1 MKRKIF
7 RAVIAL
13 LALTGIVLIVIR
25 FLPITYKG
33 LALPKPS
40 QVNSSILMPRPPAAW
55 LIVGDE
61 AVLASFGSSCFPM
74 LIFGMGCG
82 DAPAPQGRSDLA
94 TATLPAQ
101 TTAVIVIASTAVK
114 EFHATVQPWTEIPNS
129 GPPLIRELKAKSQ
142 RGINKTVFIL
152 EPLDD
157 AGDLLLEMTV
167 TFNRG
172 EASYYWRLNPG
183 TEPAMEPPSSPL
195 RAVYLVQHPGQ
206 LSLDDLQ
213 AHPEVAVTTSFDE
226 FKQYAQKKVALW
238 IDENAVSLVDNQW
251 LRESPQKYYPLV
263 LVGESNDLCAFRET
277 LTGFGIEGPPAD
289 CSAEASGFSV
299 WALREETGSSLSAF
313 MKGYS
318 QTPTVQDI
326 LDITSALLEGKTK

>member
-13 LALTGIVLIVIR
+13 LALIGIMLIVVR
-25 FLPITYKG
+25 SLPITYKG

-55 LIVGDE
+55 LIGGDE
-61 AVLASFGSSCFPM
+61 AVLASYGSSCLPV

-94 TATLPAQ
+94 TATVQAQ
-101 TTAVIVIASTAVK
+101 TTAVIVIASTSIK
-114 EFHATVQPWTEIPNS
+114 EFHATVQSWTEAPGS
-129 GPPLIRELKAKSQ
+129 ASSTTRELHVE
-142 RGINKTVFIL
+142 INRKLNMTVFTL

-157 AGDLLLEMTV
+157 EGDLLLEMTV

-183 TEPAMEPPSSPL
+183 TEPAMEPPSSPF
-195 RAVYLVQHPGQ
+195 RVVYLVQHPGQ

-213 AHPEVAVTTSFDE
+213 AHPEVAVTSSFDE

-238 IDENAVSLVDNQW
+238 IDENAISLVDNQW
-251 LRESPQKYYPLV
+251 LRASPQKYYPVV
-263 LVGESNDLCAFRET
+263 LVGENNELCAFRE
-277 LTGFGIEGPPAD
+277 
-289 CSAEASGFSV
+289 
-299 WALREETGSSLSAF
+299 R
-313 MKGYS
+313 
-318 QTPTVQDI
+318 
-326 LDITSALLEGKTK
+326 